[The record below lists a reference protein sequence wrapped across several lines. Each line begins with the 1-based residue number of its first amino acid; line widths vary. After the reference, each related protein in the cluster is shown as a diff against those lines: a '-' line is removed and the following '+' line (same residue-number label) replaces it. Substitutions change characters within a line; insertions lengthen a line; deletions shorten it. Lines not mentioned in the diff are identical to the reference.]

1 MSMDKEMR
9 IKQLEEDLRQAR
21 EKIDELETS
30 NTKFE
35 AKNSRSLSNN
45 LFDLKESIIDNI
57 HHPLVIL
64 NENLQVVFANKDF
77 CKTFKVS
84 SEEIQNRLIYKLE
97 VAQWDIP
104 QLKNVLETI
113 LPSSSKMN
121 NFEMKVEGSGGKEK
135 HLLLNASEVQLSGT
149 ESNFILLSIED
160 ITKRKIAQNNLKK
173 SQQQFRD
180 LFYSTSSLIAI
191 FHGPDHVVDMANDAI
206 IKVWGKGPEV
216 FGKPIV
222 EILPEIKEQG
232 LMELLDRVY
241 TTGEPFHAIEKPV
254 ILNVDGVQEKRYF
267 DIVYQAQ
274 RDSEGNII
282 GVANISSDV
291 TKQALLNEQIKKSE
305 SDFRELVNF
314 MPHKISIAEPDAH
327 VIFYNQSWLD
337 YAGLTLKE
345 FLKRPWMEI
354 IHPEDKQRV
363 SREVGEHFSSGEPLE
378 TEIRLLDKNGNYL
391 WHLCRTSP
399 LKDAEGKIY
408 SWLTSST
415 EIQKLKDDEKRK
427 EGFLKLV
434 SHELKTP
441 VTSIKG
447 YIQLLQSILPEEVET
462 DAKNIPVK
470 PYLHRIESQIERLIR
485 LISEMLDLSRIEQNE
500 LILEY
505 SDFQLNEQI
514 ETVVQDLS
522 FSHREMQI
530 DINHE
535 EQISI
540 NADKERIGQVISN
553 LITNAV
559 KYSPDTKKV
568 SVRVFKT
575 EDNQAAVSVKD
586 YGIGIALQEQQQIF
600 KRFYRVSGNKDD
612 TYEGFGIGLYLSNE
626 IIEKHQGKILVKSEP
641 GEGSEFTFL
650 LPLN

>member
-1 MSMDKEMR
+1 MDQNKR
-9 IKQLEEDLRQAR
+9 IEQLEEDLRLAR
-21 EKIDELETS
+21 ERIRHLE
-30 NTKFE
+30 NTNF
-35 AKNSRSLSNN
+35 ATDINAISSLSNN
-45 LFDLKESIIDNI
+45 LPDLKESVIDNL
-57 HHPLVIL
+57 HHPIVIL
-64 NENLQVVFANKDF
+64 DENLQVVFANKIF
-77 CKTFKVS
+77 FKTFETT
-84 SEEIQNRLIYKLE
+84 SEVVYNKFIYSLDIS
-97 VAQWDIP
+97 QWNTP

-113 LPSSSKMN
+113 LPSKCKMS
-121 NFEMKVEGSGGKEK
+121 NFEIDLENHISEK
-135 HLLLNASEVQLSGT
+135 SHLLLNASEIRLSGT
-149 ESNFILLSIED
+149 DDCYILLSIED
-160 ITKRKIAQNNLKK
+160 ITTRKHAQNSLRK
-173 SQQQFRD
+173 SQQQFHD
-180 LFYSTSSLIAI
+180 LFYTASAQMAI
-191 FHGPDHVVDMANDAI
+191 FEGPEHVIEMANESF
-206 IKVWGKGPEV
+206 IKTIGKGDDIL
-216 FGKPIV
+216 GKPISEV
-222 EILPEIKEQG
+222 VPEAVEQG
-232 LMELLDRVY
+232 IVDLLDSVY
-241 TTGEPFHAIEKPV
+241 HTGVAFHAVELPV
-254 ILNVDGVQEKRYF
+254 ELVRNGVREIRYF
-267 DIVYQAQ
+267 DVTYQPQ
-274 RDSEGNII
+274 RNELGDII
-282 GVANISSDV
+282 GVVDISTDV
-291 TKQALLNEQIKKSE
+291 TNQALLNETIKKNE
-305 SDFRELVNF
+305 SQFRGLVNLI
-314 MPHKISIAEPDAH
+314 PNKINLASDDGNS
-327 VIFYNQSWLD
+327 FYYNRNWLD
-337 YAGLTLKE
+337 YTGLTSNKLVE
-345 FLKRPWMEI
+345 NGWLSLVP
-354 IHPEDKQRV
+354 PEEYLRIDKQL
-363 SREVGEHFSSGEPLE
+363 SQFKESGEE
-378 TEIRLLDKNGNYL
+378 FEFEARLLNKEKEYK
-391 WHLCRTSP
+391 WHLIKSVPVKGNNDSISSWITSC
-399 LKDAEGKIY
+399 
-408 SWLTSST
+408 T
-415 EIQKLKDDEKRK
+415 EIQNMKDEEVHK

-462 DAKNIPVK
+462 DSKNIPVK

-530 DINHE
+530 DINHN

-568 SVRVFKT
+568 SVRIFKT